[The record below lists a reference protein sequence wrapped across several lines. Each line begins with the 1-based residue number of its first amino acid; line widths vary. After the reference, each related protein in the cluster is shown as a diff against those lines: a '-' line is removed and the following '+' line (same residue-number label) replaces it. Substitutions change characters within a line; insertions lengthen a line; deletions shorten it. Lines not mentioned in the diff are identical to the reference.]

1 VRYKIAGT
9 VEGHDYSIPPGY
21 GQVEIPS
28 LKEVEPFL
36 LPKAKNE
43 DDEKEKKE

>member
-1 VRYKIAGT
+1 VRYKLAVS
-9 VEGHDYSIPPGY
+9 VEKPDYSIPPGY
-21 GQVEIPS
+21 GQVEMPP
-28 LKEVEPFL
+28 LKEVQPFL